1 MTRKICV
8 LGNSHIAALKGGW
21 ADGGAHDKFTP
32 EFFGALSKGMAS
44 LAFID
49 GKIIPQ
55 DAEAAEF
62 FCNIS
67 GKENGADPNEYDA
80 FLLCGMGMNLSPIFN
95 NYGGFATPDTHHS
108 IPDHFVS
115 DTCLQDLLWDH
126 IDNSMMM
133 HCARLV
139 RRITDAPVYL
149 VWQAFFAE
157 NLFDIEWRAAQ
168 IGPILENN
176 DQEYVVNQMR
186 LVSDRLS
193 TEGFQILH
201 QPLETIAQGIMTKSE
216 FSRGSVLFREGLDKP
231 HRENDVFHMNSQY
244 GVRCWHN
251 WDI

>member
-21 ADGGAHDKFTP
+21 AEGGAHARFTP
-32 EFFGALSKGMAS
+32 DFYGALGKGMAS

-67 GKENGADPNEYDA
+67 GEQNGVDPDNYNA
-80 FLLCGMGMNLSPIFN
+80 FVLCGMGLNLTPVFN
-95 NYGGFATPDTHHS
+95 NYNSFASPSTRQYN
-108 IPDHFVS
+108 PDHFVS
-115 DTCLQDLLWDH
+115 DACLQDLLWDH
-126 IDNSMMM
+126 VSRSMMM
-133 HCARLV
+133 HCARLI
-139 RRITDAPVYL
+139 RRVTDKPIYL
-149 VWQAFFAE
+149 AWQAFFAE
-157 NLFDIEWRAAQ
+157 HLFEIEWRAAQ

-176 DQEYVVNQMR
+176 DQDYVVNQMR
-186 LVSDRLS
+186 LVNERLS
-193 TEGFQILH
+193 TEGFQILL
-201 QPLETIAQGIMTKSE
+201 QPSETVSQGIMTKVE

-231 HRENDVFHMNSQY
+231 HRENDVFHMNAQY
-244 GVRCWHN
+244 GVQCWQS